1 VTDGGRTTEGTG
13 RRAEQAE
20 RALEAKDS
28 SLRGAMAEAMSEQF
42 SLEKSIG
49 GVRGLLESVV
59 PITLF
64 SVIYGIT
71 DDIRTS
77 SIAALVSSVL
87 FAIWRLAKREP
98 LMQAVSGAIGIGI
111 GAYLATRTG
120 RSENFFATSILK
132 NIAFAVAYLVS
143 IVARWPLIGVALGF
157 ALGEGTGWR
166 AVPER
171 LRAYQRATWIW
182 VGMFAIRVAVQ
193 VPLYLAAMAAALGFV
208 NVVLG
213 LPLFAATA
221 YLTWLVIRRVPVARP
236 GDPAT
241 SGPTG
246 SGPTGSGPT
255 GSDPAVSAPG

>member
-1 VTDGGRTTEGTG
+1 
-13 RRAEQAE
+13 
-20 RALEAKDS
+20 
-28 SLRGAMAEAMSEQF
+28 MAEAMSEQF

-77 SIAALVSSVL
+77 SIAALVPSVF

-98 LMQAVSGAIGIGI
+98 LLQAVSGAIGIGI

-143 IVARWPLIGVALGF
+143 IAVRWPLIGVALGF

-182 VGMFAIRVAVQ
+182 VGMFSLRVAVQ
-193 VPLYLAAMAAALGFV
+193 VPLYLAAMTATLGFV

-221 YLTWLVIRRVPVARP
+221 YLTWLVIRRVPAARP
-236 GDPAT
+236 TSPKGGDPARRD
-241 SGPTG
+241 PARRD
-246 SGPTGSGPT
+246 PD
-255 GSDPAVSAPG
+255 SDPAVSAPG